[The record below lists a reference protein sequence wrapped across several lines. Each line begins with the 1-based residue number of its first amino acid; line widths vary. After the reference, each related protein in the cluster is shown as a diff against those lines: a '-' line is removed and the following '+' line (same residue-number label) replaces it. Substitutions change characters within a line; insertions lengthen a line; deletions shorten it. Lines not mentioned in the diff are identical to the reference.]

1 MRMEKPQSQ
10 WGLRPVIWALGLVAA
25 MLAIAGCGIL
35 LPSAATPVP
44 TPRPIQASASI
55 SGRVWDDQCS
65 LPLGEV
71 PSQAPQDPGCVALP
85 DGTYQANG
93 LQEPG
98 EPGLPDLR
106 IALASGKCPGTPV
119 TETTSDADGAFAFES
134 LSAGLYCLTVDAN
147 DPSNASVLGSGR
159 WTSPDEASL
168 RTQASREVTV
178 AADAQVE
185 AQGFGWD
192 ADVRQAGPTASPMPT
207 AAATP
212 SGCTDLA
219 GLVEDVTFPEGT
231 PVVAGESFRKVWR
244 MRNDGTCTWT
254 SAYAMVFSSGE
265 RMGGALLVPLATT
278 VRPGETADLAVDLVA
293 PLAPG
298 TYRGY
303 WLLRNERGLLF
314 GMPTTG
320 VNPLWLQVVVVSPGS
335 TVTGG
340 WSAEYFAN
348 RNLSGAPALT
358 RRDAAINFTW
368 GSGSPDPSFPADSFS
383 ARWTGSTNFDLG
395 VYRFHVIVDDGAR
408 LWVDGNLLID
418 GWESESTR
426 ELTQDLGL
434 TRGEHSLR
442 LEYFEN
448 RVTATVRLYWEKLSK
463 PSFPDW
469 KAEFWRNTDLSGTPV
484 LIRNDPQVNF
494 DWGSK
499 APAVGVPADR
509 FSARWTRT
517 ETLSSGLYRF
527 SLRANDGVRF
537 YIDGTRLVDEWH
549 PSDGTTVYTVE
560 RGLSGACVLR
570 VDYYEDS
577 GQARISLSWERLATT
592 LTPSPT
598 GSVTP
603 TATITPTATVSPT
616 ATETPVP
623 SDTPT
628 ETLTPTETET
638 ATPTP

>member
-1 MRMEKPQSQ
+1 
-10 WGLRPVIWALGLVAA
+10 
-25 MLAIAGCGIL
+25 
-35 LPSAATPVP
+35 
-44 TPRPIQASASI
+44 
-55 SGRVWDDQCS
+55 
-65 LPLGEV
+65 
-71 PSQAPQDPGCVALP
+71 
-85 DGTYQANG
+85 
-93 LQEPG
+93 
-98 EPGLPDLR
+98 
-106 IALASGKCPGTPV
+106 
-119 TETTSDADGAFAFES
+119 
-134 LSAGLYCLTVDAN
+134 
-147 DPSNASVLGSGR
+147 
-159 WTSPDEASL
+159 
-168 RTQASREVTV
+168 
-178 AADAQVE
+178 
-185 AQGFGWD
+185 
-192 ADVRQAGPTASPMPT
+192 
-207 AAATP
+207 
-212 SGCTDLA
+212 
-219 GLVEDVTFPEGT
+219 
-231 PVVAGESFRKVWR
+231 
-244 MRNDGTCTWT
+244 
-254 SAYAMVFSSGE
+254 
-265 RMGGALLVPLATT
+265 MGVC
-278 VRPGETADLAVDLVA
+278 
-293 PLAPG
+293 
-298 TYRGY
+298 
-303 WLLRNERGLLF
+303 
-314 GMPTTG
+314 
-320 VNPLWLQVVVVSPGS
+320 
-335 TVTGG
+335 
-340 WSAEYFAN
+340 
-348 RNLSGAPALT
+348 
-358 RRDAAINFTW
+358 
-368 GSGSPDPSFPADSFS
+368 
-383 ARWTGSTNFDLG
+383 
-395 VYRFHVIVDDGAR
+395 RFHVIVDDGAR

-517 ETLSSGLYRF
+517 VTLSSGLYRF